1 MERPILSVDIES
13 FSDVDLSKCG
23 AQRYTESREFKI
35 LLIAY
40 ALDDE
45 PVQVVDLT
53 CEPMPEALKL
63 NLLDPDVEK
72 HAWNASFEI
81 TCLSKYFDQNLDI
94 SQWHDTMI
102 LAATLGLPRSLS
114 DVGEALK
121 LPEDKAKMKEGKEL
135 IKYFC
140 VPCKP
145 NEKNCFRTRNMPKY
159 NKQKWETFKAY
170 CARDVETERTI
181 YNKLKGYPIS
191 KVEHD
196 AWVLDQ
202 KINRRGVRI
211 DLPLAES
218 AIRINKTITAQLTE
232 EYRLITG
239 IDNPKSVPQLK
250 TWLGVKGSLDKQKV
264 TEMLKTETGD
274 RLRALQLRKQIG
286 KSSIAKYEAAKRYY
300 ADDGRA
306 HGMFQFYGANRTGRW
321 AGRGVQLQNLPQNH
335 IDDLEVARS
344 LVRDGDIE
352 ALEALYGDVPD
363 TLSQLIRT
371 MFIPKTGHMFA
382 VADFAAIEAR
392 VIAWLAGE
400 EWRQDVFRQG
410 GDIYCASASQMF
422 HVPVVKHGVN
432 GHLRQKG
439 KVAELALGYGGS
451 AGALINMGALKM
463 GLKEEE
469 LPEIV
474 TLWRQAS
481 PRIVDL
487 WHDVGNAVL
496 KAVKYKEPTEL
507 AYGLNIWR
515 SGKLLHIELP
525 SGRSLRYFNP
535 QITINRFSTESIRY
549 QNYDA
554 GKWDWAESYG
564 AKIVENIVQG
574 IARDCLRDAMLNV
587 AKVYPDIVMHIH
599 DEMVVEVPEE
609 TAEDALKEICAI
621 MGSPVPW
628 APGLLLRGDGYLCS
642 FYRKD

>member
-1 MERPILSVDIES
+1 MNRPILSIDIET
-13 FSDVDLSKCG
+13 FGTIDLGKCG
-23 AQRYTESREFKI
+23 VQRYVESAGFKI
-35 LLIAY
+35 LLLAY
-40 ALDDE
+40 AWDDE
-45 PVQVVDLT
+45 PVQIVDLT
-53 CEPMPEALKL
+53 QEPLPEEIRKAIF
-63 NLLDPDVEK
+63 DPDIEK
-72 HAWNASFEI
+72 HAWNANFEI
-81 TCLSKYFDQNLDI
+81 TCLSQHFEENLDI

-102 LAATLGLPRSLS
+102 LAATLGLPRSLA

-121 LPEDKAKMKEGKEL
+121 LPAEEAKMKEGKEL

-140 VPCKP
+140 QPCKP
-145 NEKNCFRTRNMPKY
+145 TQKNCFRTRNMPQY
-159 NKQKWETFKAY
+159 NKERWALFKEY
-170 CARDVETERTI
+170 CKRDVETERTI
-181 YNKLKGYPIS
+181 YNKLKGYPVS
-191 KVEHD
+191 KIEHD

-202 KINRRGVRI
+202 RINRRGVRV
-211 DLPLAES
+211 DLPLVEQ
-218 AIRINKTITAQLTE
+218 AIRINKTVTDRLTA
-232 EYRLITG
+232 EYKAITG
-239 IDNPKSVPQLK
+239 IDNPKSVQQLK
-250 TWLGVKGSLDKQKV
+250 KWLGVKGSLDKEAVEK
-264 TEMLKTETGD
+264 MLSKETGD

-286 KSSIAKYEAAKRYY
+286 KSSIAKYEAAQRYY
-300 ADDGRA
+300 AYDGRA

-344 LVRDGDIE
+344 LVRNGDIE
-352 ALEALYGDVPD
+352 ALETLYGNVPD

-371 MFIPKTGHMFA
+371 MFIPKTGHTFA

-474 TLWRQAS
+474 SLWREAS
-481 PRIVDL
+481 PHIVDL
-487 WHDVGNAVL
+487 WHAVNEAVL

-507 AYGLNIWR
+507 DKGLNIWR

-525 SGRSLRYFNP
+525 SGRALRYFNP
-535 QITINRFSTESIRY
+535 QLTINRFGTNSIRY

-574 IARDCLRDAMLNV
+574 IARDCLRDAMLGV
-587 AKVYPDIVMHIH
+587 AQVYPDIVMHIH
-599 DEMVVEVPEE
+599 DEMVVEVPTEH
-609 TAEDALKEICAI
+609 AAQALSEISAI
-621 MGSPVPW
+621 MGRPVPW
-628 APGLLLRGDGYLCS
+628 AEGLILRGDGYLCD

>member
-1 MERPILSVDIES
+1 MNRPILSIDIET
-13 FSDVDLSKCG
+13 FGTIDLGKCG
-23 AQRYTESREFKI
+23 VQRYVESAGFKI
-35 LLIAY
+35 LLLAY
-40 ALDDE
+40 AWDDE
-45 PVQVVDLT
+45 PVQIVDLT
-53 CEPMPEALKL
+53 QEPLPEEIRKAIF
-63 NLLDPDVEK
+63 DPDIEK
-72 HAWNASFEI
+72 HAWNANFEI
-81 TCLSKYFDQNLDI
+81 TCLSQHFEENLDI

-102 LAATLGLPRSLS
+102 LAATLGLPRSLA

-121 LPEDKAKMKEGKEL
+121 LPAEEAKMKEGKEL

-140 VPCKP
+140 QPCKP
-145 NEKNCFRTRNMPKY
+145 TQKNCFRTRNMPQY
-159 NKQKWETFKAY
+159 NKERWALFKEY
-170 CARDVETERTI
+170 CKRDVETERTI
-181 YNKLKGYPIS
+181 YNKIKGYPVS
-191 KVEHD
+191 KIEHD

-202 KINRRGVRI
+202 RINRRGVRV
-211 DLPLAES
+211 DLPLVEQ
-218 AIRINKTITAQLTE
+218 AIRINKAVTDRLTA
-232 EYRLITG
+232 EYKAITG
-239 IDNPKSVPQLK
+239 IDNPKSVQQLK
-250 TWLGVKGSLDKQKV
+250 KWLGVKGSLDKEAVEK
-264 TEMLKTETGD
+264 LLSKETGD

-286 KSSIAKYEAAKRYY
+286 KSSIAKYEAAQRYY
-300 ADDGRA
+300 AYDGRA

-344 LVRDGDIE
+344 LVRNGDIE
-352 ALEALYGDVPD
+352 ALETLYGNVPD

-371 MFIPKTGHMFA
+371 MFIPKTGHTFA

-474 TLWRQAS
+474 SLWREAS
-481 PRIVDL
+481 PHIVDL
-487 WHDVGNAVL
+487 WHAVGDAVI

-507 AYGLNIWR
+507 DKGLNIWR

-525 SGRSLRYFNP
+525 SGRALRYFNP
-535 QITINRFSTESIRY
+535 QLTINRFGTNSIRY

-574 IARDCLRDAMLNV
+574 IARDCLRDAMLGV
-587 AKVYPDIVMHIH
+587 AQVYPDIVMHIH
-599 DEMVVEVPEE
+599 DEMVVEVPTEH
-609 TAEDALKEICAI
+609 AAQALSEISAI
-621 MGSPVPW
+621 MGRPVPW
-628 APGLLLRGDGYLCS
+628 AEGLILRGDGYLCD

>member
-1 MERPILSVDIES
+1 MDRPILSVDIET

-23 AQRYTESREFKI
+23 VQRYTESREFKI

-121 LPEDKAKMKEGKEL
+121 LPEDQAKMKEGKEL

-159 NKQKWETFKAY
+159 NKQKWETFKEY
-170 CARDVETERTI
+170 CKRDVETERTI

-211 DLPLAES
+211 DLPLAEN
-218 AIRINKTITAQLTE
+218 AISINKEITARLTE

-239 IDNPKSVPQLK
+239 IDNPNSVPQLK

-264 TEMLKTETGD
+264 AEMLKTETGD

-321 AGRGVQLQNLPQNH
+321 AGRGCSCEPCPGASGWQCP
-335 IDDLEVARS
+335 
-344 LVRDGDIE
+344 
-352 ALEALYGDVPD
+352 YP
-363 TLSQLIRT
+363 
-371 MFIPKTGHMFA
+371 
-382 VADFAAIEAR
+382 
-392 VIAWLAGE
+392 AG
-400 EWRQDVFRQG
+400 W
-410 GDIYCASASQMF
+410 
-422 HVPVVKHGVN
+422 
-432 GHLRQKG
+432 
-439 KVAELALGYGGS
+439 
-451 AGALINMGALKM
+451 
-463 GLKEEE
+463 
-469 LPEIV
+469 
-474 TLWRQAS
+474 
-481 PRIVDL
+481 
-487 WHDVGNAVL
+487 
-496 KAVKYKEPTEL
+496 
-507 AYGLNIWR
+507 
-515 SGKLLHIELP
+515 
-525 SGRSLRYFNP
+525 GRS
-535 QITINRFSTESIRY
+535 
-549 QNYDA
+549 
-554 GKWDWAESYG
+554 WDG
-564 AKIVENIVQG
+564 G
-574 IARDCLRDAMLNV
+574 
-587 AKVYPDIVMHIH
+587 
-599 DEMVVEVPEE
+599 
-609 TAEDALKEICAI
+609 
-621 MGSPVPW
+621 
-628 APGLLLRGDGYLCS
+628 
-642 FYRKD
+642 

>member
-1 MERPILSVDIES
+1 MNRPILSIDIET
-13 FSDVDLSKCG
+13 FGTIDLSKCG
-23 AQRYTESREFKI
+23 VQRYVESAGFKI
-35 LLIAY
+35 LLLAY
-40 ALDDE
+40 AWDDE
-45 PVQVVDLT
+45 PVQIVDMT
-53 CEPMPEALKL
+53 QEPLPEEIRKAIF
-63 NLLDPDVEK
+63 DPDIEK
-72 HAWNASFEI
+72 HAWNANFEI
-81 TCLSKYFDQNLDI
+81 TCLSQHFEENLDI

-102 LAATLGLPRSLS
+102 LAATLGLPRSLA

-121 LPEDKAKMKEGKEL
+121 LPAEEAKMKEGKEL

-140 VPCKP
+140 QPCKP
-145 NEKNCFRTRNMPKY
+145 TQKNCFRTRNMPQY
-159 NKQKWETFKAY
+159 NKERWALFKEY
-170 CARDVETERTI
+170 CKRDVETERTI

-191 KVEHD
+191 KIEHD

-202 KINRRGVRI
+202 RINRRGVRV
-211 DLPLAES
+211 DLPLVEQ
-218 AIRINKTITAQLTE
+218 AIRINKAVTDRLTA
-232 EYRLITG
+232 EYKAVTG
-239 IDNPKSVPQLK
+239 IDNPKSVQQLK
-250 TWLGVKGSLDKQKV
+250 KWLGVKGSLDKEAVEK
-264 TEMLKTETGD
+264 LLSKETGD

-286 KSSIAKYEAAKRYY
+286 KSSIAKYEAAQRYY
-300 ADDGRA
+300 AYDGRA

-344 LVRDGDIE
+344 LVRNGDIE
-352 ALEALYGDVPD
+352 ALETLYGNVPD

-371 MFIPKTGHMFA
+371 MFIPKTGHTFA

-474 TLWRQAS
+474 SLWREAS
-481 PRIVDL
+481 PHIVDL
-487 WHDVGNAVL
+487 WHAVNEAVL

-507 AYGLNIWR
+507 DKGLNIWR

-525 SGRSLRYFNP
+525 SGRALRYFNP
-535 QITINRFSTESIRY
+535 QLTINRFGTNSIRY

-574 IARDCLRDAMLNV
+574 IARDCLRDAMLGV
-587 AKVYPDIVMHIH
+587 AQVYPDIVMHIH
-599 DEMVVEVPEE
+599 DEMVVEVPTEHAAQALEE
-609 TAEDALKEICAI
+609 ISAI
-621 MGSPVPW
+621 MGRPVPW
-628 APGLLLRGDGYLCS
+628 AEGLILRGDGYLCD

>member
-1 MERPILSVDIES
+1 MNRPILSL
-13 FSDVDLSKCG
+13 DLETFGTIDLGKCG
-23 AQRYTESREFKI
+23 VQRYVESAGFKI
-35 LLIAY
+35 LLLAY
-40 ALDDE
+40 AWDDE
-45 PVQVVDLT
+45 PVQIVDLT
-53 CEPMPEALKL
+53 QEPLPEEIRKAIF
-63 NLLDPDVEK
+63 DPDIEK
-72 HAWNASFEI
+72 HAWNANFEI
-81 TCLSKYFDQNLDI
+81 TCLSQHFEENLDI

-102 LAATLGLPRSLS
+102 LAATLGLPRSLA

-121 LPEDKAKMKEGKEL
+121 LPTEEAKMKEGKEL

-140 VPCKP
+140 QPCKP
-145 NEKNCFRTRNMPKY
+145 TQKNCFRTRNMPQY
-159 NKQKWETFKAY
+159 NKERWALFKEY
-170 CARDVETERTI
+170 CKRDVETERTI

-191 KVEHD
+191 KIEHD

-202 KINRRGVRI
+202 RINRRGVRV
-211 DLPLAES
+211 DLPLVEQ
-218 AIRINKTITAQLTE
+218 AIRINKTVTDRLTA
-232 EYRLITG
+232 EYKAITG
-239 IDNPKSVPQLK
+239 IDNPKSVQQLK
-250 TWLGVKGSLDKQKV
+250 KWLGVKGSLDKEAVEK
-264 TEMLKTETGD
+264 LLSKETGD

-286 KSSIAKYEAAKRYY
+286 KSSIAKYEAAQRYY
-300 ADDGRA
+300 AYDGRA

-344 LVRDGDIE
+344 LVRNGDIE
-352 ALEALYGDVPD
+352 ALETLYGNVPD

-371 MFIPKTGHMFA
+371 MFIPKTGHTFA

-451 AGALINMGALKM
+451 SGALINMGALKM

-474 TLWRQAS
+474 SLWREAS
-481 PRIVDL
+481 PHIVDL
-487 WHDVGNAVL
+487 WHAVGDAVI

-507 AYGLNIWR
+507 DKGLNIWR

-525 SGRSLRYFNP
+525 SGRALRYFNP
-535 QITINRFSTESIRY
+535 QLTINRFGTNSIRY

-574 IARDCLRDAMLNV
+574 IARDCLRDAMLGV
-587 AKVYPDIVMHIH
+587 AQVYPDIVMHIH
-599 DEMVVEVPEE
+599 DEMVVEVPTEH
-609 TAEDALKEICAI
+609 AAQALSEISAI
-621 MGSPVPW
+621 MGRPVPW
-628 APGLLLRGDGYLCS
+628 AEGLILRGDGYLCQ

>member
-1 MERPILSVDIES
+1 MNRPILSIDIET
-13 FSDVDLSKCG
+13 FGTIDLSKCG
-23 AQRYTESREFKI
+23 VQRYVESAGFKI
-35 LLIAY
+35 LLLAY
-40 ALDDE
+40 AWDDE
-45 PVQVVDLT
+45 PVQIVDLT
-53 CEPMPEALKL
+53 QEPLPEEIRKAIF
-63 NLLDPDVEK
+63 DPDIEK
-72 HAWNASFEI
+72 HAWNANFEI
-81 TCLSKYFDQNLDI
+81 TCLSQHFEENLDI

-102 LAATLGLPRSLS
+102 LAATLGLPRSLA

-121 LPEDKAKMKEGKEL
+121 LPAEEAKMKEGKEL

-140 VPCKP
+140 QPCKP
-145 NEKNCFRTRNMPKY
+145 TQKNCFRTRNMPQY
-159 NKQKWETFKAY
+159 NKERWALFKEY
-170 CARDVETERTI
+170 CKRDVETERTI

-191 KVEHD
+191 KIEHD

-202 KINRRGVRI
+202 RINRRGVRV
-211 DLPLAES
+211 DLPLVEQ
-218 AIRINKTITAQLTE
+218 AIRINKTVTDRLTA
-232 EYRLITG
+232 EYKAITG
-239 IDNPKSVPQLK
+239 IDNPKSVQQLK
-250 TWLGVKGSLDKQKV
+250 KWLGVKGSLDKEAVEK
-264 TEMLKTETGD
+264 LLSKETGD

-286 KSSIAKYEAAKRYY
+286 KSSIAKYEAAQRYY
-300 ADDGRA
+300 AYDGRA

-344 LVRDGDIE
+344 LVRNGDIE
-352 ALEALYGDVPD
+352 ALETLYGNVPD

-371 MFIPKTGHMFA
+371 MFIPKTGHTFA

-474 TLWRQAS
+474 SLWREAS
-481 PRIVDL
+481 PHIVDL
-487 WHDVGNAVL
+487 WHAVNEAVL

-507 AYGLNIWR
+507 DKGLNIWR

-525 SGRSLRYFNP
+525 SGRALRYFNP
-535 QITINRFSTESIRY
+535 QLTINRFGTNSIRY

-574 IARDCLRDAMLNV
+574 IARDCLRDAMLGV
-587 AKVYPDIVMHIH
+587 AQVYPDIVMHIH
-599 DEMVVEVPEE
+599 DEMVVEVPTEHAAQALEE
-609 TAEDALKEICAI
+609 ISAI
-621 MGSPVPW
+621 MGRPVPW
-628 APGLLLRGDGYLCS
+628 AEGLILRGDGYLCD

>member
-1 MERPILSVDIES
+1 MNRPILSIDIET
-13 FSDVDLSKCG
+13 FGTIDLGKCG
-23 AQRYTESREFKI
+23 VQRYVESAGFKI
-35 LLIAY
+35 LLLAY
-40 ALDDE
+40 AWDDE
-45 PVQVVDLT
+45 PVQIVDLT
-53 CEPMPEALKL
+53 QEPLPEELRKAIF
-63 NLLDPDVEK
+63 DPDIEK
-72 HAWNASFEI
+72 HAWNANFEI
-81 TCLSKYFDQNLDI
+81 TCLSQHFEENLDI

-102 LAATLGLPRSLS
+102 LAATLGLPRSLA

-121 LPEDKAKMKEGKEL
+121 LPAEEAKMKEGKEL

-140 VPCKP
+140 QPCKP
-145 NEKNCFRTRNMPKY
+145 TQKNCFRTRNMPQY
-159 NKQKWETFKAY
+159 NKERWALFKEY
-170 CARDVETERTI
+170 CKRDVETERTI
-181 YNKLKGYPIS
+181 YNKLKGYPVS
-191 KVEHD
+191 KIEHD

-202 KINRRGVRI
+202 RINRRGVRV
-211 DLPLAES
+211 DLPLVEQ
-218 AIRINKTITAQLTE
+218 AIRINKAVTDRLTA
-232 EYRLITG
+232 EYKAITG
-239 IDNPKSVPQLK
+239 IDNPKSVQQLK
-250 TWLGVKGSLDKQKV
+250 KWLGVKGSLDKEAVEK
-264 TEMLKTETGD
+264 LLSKETGD

-286 KSSIAKYEAAKRYY
+286 KSSIAKYEAAQRYY
-300 ADDGRA
+300 AYDGRA

-344 LVRDGDIE
+344 LVRNGDME
-352 ALEALYGDVPD
+352 ALETLYGNVPD

-371 MFIPKTGHMFA
+371 MFIPKTGHTFA
-382 VADFAAIEAR
+382 VADFSAIEAR

-474 TLWRQAS
+474 SLWREAS
-481 PRIVDL
+481 PHIVDL
-487 WHDVGNAVL
+487 WHAVGDAVI

-507 AYGLNIWR
+507 DKGLNIWR

-525 SGRSLRYFNP
+525 SGRALRYFNP
-535 QITINRFSTESIRY
+535 QLTINRFGTNSIRY

-574 IARDCLRDAMLNV
+574 IARDCLRDAMLGV
-587 AKVYPDIVMHIH
+587 AQVYPDIVMHIH
-599 DEMVVEVPEE
+599 DEMVVEVPTEH
-609 TAEDALKEICAI
+609 AAQALSEISAI
-621 MGSPVPW
+621 MGRPVPW
-628 APGLLLRGDGYLCS
+628 AEGLILRGDGYLCD

>member
-1 MERPILSVDIES
+1 MNRPILSIDIET
-13 FSDVDLSKCG
+13 FGTIDLGKCG
-23 AQRYTESREFKI
+23 VQRYVESAGFKI
-35 LLIAY
+35 LLLAY
-40 ALDDE
+40 AWDDE
-45 PVQVVDLT
+45 PVQIVDLT
-53 CEPMPEALKL
+53 QEPLPEEIRKAIS
-63 NLLDPDVEK
+63 DPDIEK
-72 HAWNASFEI
+72 HAWNANFEI
-81 TCLSKYFDQNLDI
+81 TCLSQHFEENLDI

-102 LAATLGLPRSLS
+102 LAATLGLPRSLA

-121 LPEDKAKMKEGKEL
+121 LPAEEAKMKEGKEL

-140 VPCKP
+140 QPCKP
-145 NEKNCFRTRNMPKY
+145 TQKNCFRTRNMPQY
-159 NKQKWETFKAY
+159 NKERWALFKEY
-170 CARDVETERTI
+170 CKRDVETERTI

-191 KVEHD
+191 KIEHD

-202 KINRRGVRI
+202 RINRRGVRV
-211 DLPLAES
+211 DLPLVEQ
-218 AIRINKTITAQLTE
+218 AIRINKAVTDRLTA
-232 EYRLITG
+232 EYKAVTG

-250 TWLGVKGSLDKQKV
+250 KWLGVKGSLDKEAVAK
-264 TEMLKTETGD
+264 LLSKETGD

-286 KSSIAKYEAAKRYY
+286 KSSIAKYEAAQRYY
-300 ADDGRA
+300 AYDGRA

-344 LVRDGDIE
+344 LVRNGDIE
-352 ALEALYGDVPD
+352 ALETLYGNVPD

-371 MFIPKTGHMFA
+371 MFIPKTGHTFA

-474 TLWRQAS
+474 SLWREAS
-481 PRIVDL
+481 PHIVDL
-487 WHDVGNAVL
+487 WHAVGDAVL

-507 AYGLNIWR
+507 DKGLNIWR

-525 SGRSLRYFNP
+525 SGRALRYFNP
-535 QITINRFSTESIRY
+535 QLTINRFGTNSIRY

-574 IARDCLRDAMLNV
+574 IARDCLRDAMLGV
-587 AKVYPDIVMHIH
+587 AQVYPDIVMHIH
-599 DEMVVEVPEE
+599 DEMVVEVPTEH
-609 TAEDALKEICAI
+609 AAQALSEISAI
-621 MGSPVPW
+621 MGRPVPW
-628 APGLLLRGDGYLCS
+628 AEGLILRGDGYLCD